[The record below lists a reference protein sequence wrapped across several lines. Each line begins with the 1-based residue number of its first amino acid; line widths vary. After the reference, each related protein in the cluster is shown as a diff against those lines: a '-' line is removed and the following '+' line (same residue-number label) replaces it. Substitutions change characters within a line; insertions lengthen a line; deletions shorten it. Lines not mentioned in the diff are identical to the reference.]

1 MSSVVRGCVS
11 CSCPRVRDDAVYSL
25 ARSPTLAR
33 VRLARLRPTQ
43 FTVGYAEVTV
53 KAQDWAR
60 LPKKRRKL
68 EIDSHVFPAVLGPG
82 HEYFVIDHHHLGI
95 ALIEEGVKEVSVAM
109 LDDLSW
115 LEIQVFWRTMEFRSW
130 THPFD
135 RRGRRCDYKEMP
147 KRLVDLQ
154 DDPYRSLAGLVRRA
168 GGYAK
173 DQAPFVEFIW
183 ADFFRPRVAARLIR
197 REPQRA
203 TRFGLRLARSDDA
216 RYLPGWTGKSAGGG
230 VSSAS

>member
-1 MSSVVRGCVS
+1 MY
-11 CSCPRVRDDAVYSL
+11 PL
-25 ARSPTLAR
+25 ARSPKLAQL
-33 VRLARLRPTQ
+33 RLARLRPTQ

-68 EIDSHVFPAVLGPG
+68 EIASHVFPAVLGPG
-82 HEYFVIDHHHLGI
+82 HDYFITDHHHLGI
-95 ALIEEGVKEVSVAM
+95 ALIEEGVKDVAVAV

-115 LEIQVFWRTMEFRSW
+115 LEIPVFWRTMEFRAW
-130 THPFD
+130 THPYD
-135 RRGRRCDYKEMP
+135 RRGRRCDYTQMP
-147 KRLVDLQ
+147 KRLLDLQ

-197 REPQRA
+197 RQPQRA
-203 TRFGLRLARSDDA
+203 TQLGLRLARSGDA
-216 RYLPGWTGKSAGGG
+216 RYLPGWTGKSGIGL
-230 VSSAS
+230 SSAR